1 MIELGKKYRTRDGRE
16 VRIYAVDGVEGDEIH
31 GSAKSSDGNWDSY
44 SWSLDGKYNSPIA
57 GGSDLI
63 EVQPEVWR
71 PIFINLCG
79 ESIMSSTTYPTK
91 EAAMAHEPV
100 HPIDAWLDPRSGK

>member
-16 VRIYAVDGVEGDEIH
+16 VRIYAVDAKGSEPILCMINEPDVGDWFSRTYPES
-31 GSAKSSDGNWDSY
+31 GRY
-44 SWSLDGKYNSPIA
+44 SGEDCD
-57 GGSDLI
+57 DLI
-63 EVQPEVWR
+63 EVQPEVWH

-79 ESIMSSTTYPTK
+79 EASMSSTTYPTK

>member
-16 VRIYAVDGVEGDEIH
+16 VRIYALDGGGDWPIH
-31 GSAKSSDGNWDSY
+31 GAIKCGYLWTLT
-44 SWSLDGKYNSPIA
+44 SWGAYGLRRNNETMSPA
-57 GGSDLI
+57 DLI
-63 EVQPEVWR
+63 EVQPEVWH

-79 ESIMSSTTYPTK
+79 EAIMSSTTYPTK

>member
-1 MIELGKKYRTRDGRE
+1 MIGLGKKYRTRDGRE
-16 VRIYAVDGVEGDEIH
+16 VRIYAVDGGGQHPVHGAIKSEGIWHVYAWRFNGEYTT
-31 GSAKSSDGNWDSY
+31 SDC
-44 SWSLDGKYNSPIA
+44 A
-57 GGSDLI
+57 DLI
-63 EVQPEVWR
+63 EVQPEVWH

-79 ESIMSSTTYPTK
+79 EAIMSSTTYPTK

>member
-16 VRIYAVDGVEGDEIH
+16 VRIYAVEGGESPSVHAAFLNDDGWEAANWYRDGHWYKDEDH
-31 GSAKSSDGNWDSY
+31 P
-44 SWSLDGKYNSPIA
+44 L
-57 GGSDLI
+57 DLI
-63 EVQPEVWR
+63 EVQPELWH

-79 ESIMSSTTYPTK
+79 EAVMSSTTYPTK